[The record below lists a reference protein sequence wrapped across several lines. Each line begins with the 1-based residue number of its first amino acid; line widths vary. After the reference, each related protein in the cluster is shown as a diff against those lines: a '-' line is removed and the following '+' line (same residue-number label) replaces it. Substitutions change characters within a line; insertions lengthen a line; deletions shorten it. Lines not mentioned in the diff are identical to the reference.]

1 MRPGYTTIGTVP
13 FGDHL
18 APGTQPGGAF
28 EGQVPRRSLY
38 GLYER
43 AKPQSVKGGWR
54 TLSQYGESID
64 AIPIGRM
71 PGNQRNPRQNR
82 LPWPVDSQA

>member
-1 MRPGYTTIGTVP
+1 MDMSGLYLSGIPNKTPNIP

-28 EGQVPRRSLY
+28 EGQVPKRSLY
-38 GLYER
+38 GLYEWPKSQR
-43 AKPQSVKGGWR
+43 VRVGWR
-54 TLSQYGESID
+54 TLSRYGESID

-71 PGNQRNPRQNR
+71 PGNQ
-82 LPWPVDSQA
+82 